1 MSKKSE
7 KNPKVESVKLS
18 GIEAEDRKRR
28 LGDLG
33 FNTFNYAIF
42 IIFALICIFP
52 FYYLFISTISDN
64 ELVRT
69 GQITL
74 LPEGVHLDNYIALA
88 NVNGLWQSL
97 GVSVSRTVIGT
108 AVMVFASALL
118 GYLVTKK
125 EMYGRKIIYR
135 LVVATMYFNAGIIPS
150 YMNMEML
157 GLTNNFLV
165 YIVPGIMAAFNIVL
179 VKTYIE
185 SIPASLE
192 ESAQMDGAGY
202 FTRFFRIVLPLTK
215 PILATVA
222 IFGAVGH
229 WNSFIDSMLYM
240 SGRPDLYTLQYRLYI
255 YMNSTSNLGTL
266 MSSGG
271 VVAENVLSQTLNMRS
286 IQLTVAMFTIIP
298 ILLVYPFMQ
307 RYFQKGIMIGSVK
320 G

>member
-1 MSKKSE
+1 MSNNSE
-7 KNPKVESVKLS
+7 RNAKIKIAELTD
-18 GIEAEDRKRR
+18 IERDDRKRR
-28 LGDLG
+28 VSDAF
-33 FNTFNYAIF
+33 FNIFNYTLF
-42 IIFALICIFP
+42 IIFALLCIFP
-52 FYYLFISTISDN
+52 FYYIFINTVSDN

-69 GQITL
+69 GQITF
-74 LPEGVHLDNYIALA
+74 LPEGVHLENYLALA

-97 GVSVSRTVIGT
+97 WVSVARTVLGT
-108 AVMVFASALL
+108 GLMVFASAMV

-125 EMYGRKIIYR
+125 EMFGRKIVYR
-135 LVVATMYFNAGIIPS
+135 LIVATMYFNAGIIPG

-157 GLTNNFLV
+157 GLTNNFMV
-165 YIVPGIMAAFNIVL
+165 YVIPGIIAAYNIVL

-192 ESAQMDGAGY
+192 ESAQIDGAGY
-202 FTRFFRIVLPLTK
+202 FTRFFRIILPLTK

-240 SGRPDLYTLQYRLYI
+240 SGRPELYTLQYRLYI
-255 YMNSTSNLGTL
+255 YMNSTSNLGAL

-271 VVAENVLSQTLNMRS
+271 AIAETVLSQTLNMRS

-298 ILLVYPFMQ
+298 ILVVYPFMQ

>member
-1 MSKKSE
+1 MSNNSE
-7 KNPKVESVKLS
+7 RNAKIKIAELTD
-18 GIEAEDRKRR
+18 IERDDRKRR
-28 LGDLG
+28 VSDAF
-33 FNTFNYAIF
+33 FNIFNYMLF
-42 IIFALICIFP
+42 IIFALLCIFP
-52 FYYLFISTISDN
+52 FYYIFINTVSDN

-69 GQITL
+69 GQITF
-74 LPEGVHLDNYIALA
+74 LPEGVHLENYLALA

-97 GVSVSRTVIGT
+97 WVSVVRTVLGT
-108 AVMVFASALL
+108 GLMVFASAMV

-125 EMYGRKIIYR
+125 EMFGRKIVYR
-135 LVVATMYFNAGIIPS
+135 FIVATMYFNAGIIPG

-157 GLTNNFLV
+157 GLTNNFMV
-165 YIVPGIMAAFNIVL
+165 YVIPGIIAAYNIVL

-192 ESAQMDGAGY
+192 ESAQIDGAGY
-202 FTRFFRIVLPLTK
+202 FTRFFRIILPLTK

-229 WNSFIDSMLYM
+229 WNSFFDSMLYM
-240 SGRPDLYTLQYRLYI
+240 SGRPELYTLQYRLYI
-255 YMNSTSNLGTL
+255 YMNSTSNLGAL

-271 VVAENVLSQTLNMRS
+271 AIAETVLSQTLNMRS

-298 ILLVYPFMQ
+298 ILVVYPFMQ

>member
-1 MSKKSE
+1 MSNNSE
-7 KNPKVESVKLS
+7 RNAKIKIAELTD
-18 GIEAEDRKRR
+18 IEREDRKRR
-28 LGDLG
+28 VSDAF
-33 FNTFNYAIF
+33 FNIFNYTLF
-42 IIFALICIFP
+42 IIFALLCIFP
-52 FYYLFISTISDN
+52 FYYIFINTVSDN

-69 GQITL
+69 GQITF
-74 LPEGVHLDNYIALA
+74 LPEGVHLENYLALA

-97 GVSVSRTVIGT
+97 WVSVARTVLGT
-108 AVMVFASALL
+108 GLMVFASAMV

-125 EMYGRKIIYR
+125 EMFGRKIVYR
-135 LVVATMYFNAGIIPS
+135 LIVATMYFNAGIIPG

-157 GLTNNFLV
+157 GLTNNFMV
-165 YIVPGIMAAFNIVL
+165 YVIPGIIAAYNIVL

-192 ESAQMDGAGY
+192 ESAQIDGAGY
-202 FTRFFRIVLPLTK
+202 FTRFFRIILPLTK

-240 SGRPDLYTLQYRLYI
+240 SGRPELYTLQYRLYI
-255 YMNSTSNLGTL
+255 YMNSTSNLGAL

-271 VVAENVLSQTLNMRS
+271 AIAETVLSQTLNMRS

-298 ILLVYPFMQ
+298 ILVVYPFMQ

>member
-1 MSKKSE
+1 MSNNSE
-7 KNPKVESVKLS
+7 RNAKIKIAELTD
-18 GIEAEDRKRR
+18 IERDDRKRR
-28 LGDLG
+28 VSDAF
-33 FNTFNYAIF
+33 FNIFNYTLF
-42 IIFALICIFP
+42 IIFALLCIFP
-52 FYYLFISTISDN
+52 FYYIFINTVSDN

-69 GQITL
+69 GQITF
-74 LPEGVHLDNYIALA
+74 LPEGVHLENYLALA

-97 GVSVSRTVIGT
+97 WVSVARTVLGT
-108 AVMVFASALL
+108 GLMVFASAMV

-125 EMYGRKIIYR
+125 EMFGRKIVYR
-135 LVVATMYFNAGIIPS
+135 FIVATMYFNAGIIPG

-157 GLTNNFLV
+157 GLTNNFMV
-165 YIVPGIMAAFNIVL
+165 YVIPGIIAAYNIVL

-192 ESAQMDGAGY
+192 ESAQIDGAGY
-202 FTRFFRIVLPLTK
+202 FTRFFRIILPLTK

-240 SGRPDLYTLQYRLYI
+240 SGRPELYTLQYRLYI
-255 YMNSTSNLGTL
+255 YMNSTSNLGAL

-271 VVAENVLSQTLNMRS
+271 AIAETVLSQTLNMRS

-298 ILLVYPFMQ
+298 ILVVYPFMQ

>member
-1 MSKKSE
+1 MSNNSE
-7 KNPKVESVKLS
+7 RNAKIKIAELTD
-18 GIEAEDRKRR
+18 IERDDRKRR
-28 LGDLG
+28 VSDAF
-33 FNTFNYAIF
+33 FNIFNYTLF
-42 IIFALICIFP
+42 IIFALLCIFP
-52 FYYLFISTISDN
+52 FYYIFINTVSDN

-69 GQITL
+69 GQITF
-74 LPEGVHLDNYIALA
+74 LPEGVHLENYLALA

-97 GVSVSRTVIGT
+97 WVSVARTVLGT
-108 AVMVFASALL
+108 GLMVFASAMV

-125 EMYGRKIIYR
+125 EMFGRKIVYR
-135 LVVATMYFNAGIIPS
+135 FIVATMYFNAGIIPG

-157 GLTNNFLV
+157 GLTNSFMV
-165 YIVPGIMAAFNIVL
+165 YVIPGIIAAYNIVL

-192 ESAQMDGAGY
+192 ESAQIDGAGY
-202 FTRFFRIVLPLTK
+202 FTRFFRIILPLTK

-240 SGRPDLYTLQYRLYI
+240 SGRPELYTLQYRLYI
-255 YMNSTSNLGTL
+255 YMNSTSNLGAL

-271 VVAENVLSQTLNMRS
+271 AIAETVLSQTLNMRS

-298 ILLVYPFMQ
+298 ILVVYPFMQ